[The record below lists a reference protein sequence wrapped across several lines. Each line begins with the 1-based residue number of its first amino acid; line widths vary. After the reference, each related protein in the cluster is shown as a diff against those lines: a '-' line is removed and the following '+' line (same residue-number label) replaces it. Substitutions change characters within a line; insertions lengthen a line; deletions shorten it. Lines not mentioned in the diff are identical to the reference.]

1 MRTRTERHAGIKF
14 QHKVAFLRLV
24 GFPARLDDKVFARAE
39 GLVILLPVLRPVLFA
54 NALRV
59 EFQTA
64 HVEAHVH
71 PGDFA
76 QLLLNQMQRF
86 RRACVAL
93 EIRLDKHVFA
103 HMFEHVLIDHI
114 PHAVGFLA
122 RRHIIAILNR
132 RADGAR
138 VHQHFADDICAHRG
152 GMHHSFQ
159 PIHRIFLS

>member
-1 MRTRTERHAGIKF
+1 MRARTERHAGIKF

-64 HVEAHVH
+64 HVKAHVH

-93 EIRLDKHVFA
+93 EISLDKHVFA
-103 HMFEHVLIDHI
+103 HMFEHVLVDHI

-122 RRHIIAILNR
+122 RRHIIAIFNR